1 MADNYLEK
9 KMEELHSGKYFVKS
23 KNSTLPTYAGKAVF
37 DFPVRRVIIVGN
49 HEGYGETAALR
60 FLKIGCKVAFF
71 DNDKENGNKLAHDN
85 GVRYHEV
92 DISDSYSV
100 KKSFSD
106 LLKAWRDVDIV
117 IMTCGVVED
126 VLSVVAE
133 GWMEHKHRYPILSDY
148 GGRFIIC
155 GDISPVKFSF
165 LNEFGIRTNTINKEN
180 RSPRDIANMTVLL
193 SLKESAI
200 LNNLNL

>member
-9 KMEELHSGKYFVKS
+9 KMEELHSGKCFIKG

-49 HEGYGETAALR
+49 DEGYGETAALR
-60 FLKIGCKVAFF
+60 FLKMGCRVAFF

-85 GVRYHEV
+85 GARYHEV
-92 DISDSYSV
+92 DVSDPNSV

-117 IMTCGVVED
+117 IMTCGVDENII
-126 VLSVVAE
+126 SVVATD
-133 GWMEHKHRYPILSDY
+133 WKVHKNRYPIPSDY
-148 GGRFIIC
+148 GGRFIIY
-155 GDISPVKFSF
+155 GDISPDKFSF

-180 RSPRDIANMTVLL
+180 RSPRDIADITVLL
-193 SLKESAI
+193 SLKESSI